1 MNVVNPNYLGSKN
14 PLRRNS
20 SKLKY
25 DDTLSQSLNKGISFY
40 FTTEVKS
47 DVLTELPDKVKR
59 VIYCE
64 LSRSERSFYNE
75 LLISGRDLISNLINA
90 NESYDTLQVLT
101 LLLRLRQASCDL
113 RLITKSDKKDFISS
127 KMNLLKT
134 IIPETICKTEV
145 K

>member
-1 MNVVNPNYLGSKN
+1 MNVVNPNYLGSKE
-14 PLRRNS
+14 S
-20 SKLKY
+20 FKEKFGKLKY
-25 DDTLSQSLNKGISFY
+25 DDTLSQSLNKGVSPFILRRL
-40 FTTEVKS
+40 KS
-47 DVLTELPDKVKR
+47 DVLTELPDKVER

-113 RLITKSDKKDFISS
+113 RHNKIG
-127 KMNLLKT
+127 
-134 IIPETICKTEV
+134 
-145 K
+145 